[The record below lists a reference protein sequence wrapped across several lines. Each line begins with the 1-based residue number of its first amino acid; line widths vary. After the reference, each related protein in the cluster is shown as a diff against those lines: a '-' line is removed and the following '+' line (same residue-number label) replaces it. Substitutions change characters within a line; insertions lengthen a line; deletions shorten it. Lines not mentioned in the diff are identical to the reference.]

1 MRKKILLFG
10 ACLAAAVVAAFGG
23 GWSDNGKAKAGE
35 DTVKVIKFSHQK
47 HINEFGVEC
56 VTCHVEAAASRLSS
70 DTLVPGHAVCQ
81 TCHEEQVSKTCGYCH
96 SDEKNPKGFTRET
109 RELRFNHK
117 KHVTDGKM
125 ECVTCHTGV
134 DKADYASAANMPSMT
149 TCNTCHNNVKVN
161 NQCETC
167 HTNLATLRPAS
178 HNAGNFV
185 KNHSVL
191 AKLNGMDSQCSKC
204 HTESY
209 CAQCHD
215 GSNLTALSSSEK
227 TGMIS
232 PRTMGDDKSQAL
244 KGQAIH
250 DMNYRFTHG
259 IEARGHAADCQV
271 CHQEQAFCNDCHQTG
286 SQALGG
292 TIPTSHEAAGFVTI
306 GVGTGGGEHA
316 RLARREIE
324 SCQSC
329 HDVEGSDPVCMKC
342 HVDPD
347 GIKGTNP
354 KTHPSGFMTGNH
366 GDWHTNAGATC
377 FACHT
382 DPNAKPHTMGGIA
395 GQGFCG
401 YCHGK
406 K

>member
-1 MRKKILLFG
+1 MRIKTLTFGLF
-10 ACLAAAVVAAFGG
+10 LAATVVVALGG
-23 GWSDNGKAKAGE
+23 SWSAGATQE
-35 DTVKVIKFSHQK
+35 SGDQDKVIKFSHQK
-47 HINEFGVEC
+47 HVTELGVEC
-56 VTCHVEAAASRLSS
+56 ATCHAESATSESSS
-70 DTLVPGHAVCQ
+70 DKMIPGHAVCQ
-81 TCHEEQVSKTCGYCH
+81 TCHEEQVDKTCGYCH
-96 SDEKNPKGFTRET
+96 ADEKNPVPFPHEAREV
-109 RELRFNHK
+109 RFNHK

-125 ECVTCHTGV
+125 ECGTCHVGV
-134 DKADYASAANMPSMT
+134 DKVEYATAANMPTMAM
-149 TCNTCHNNVKVN
+149 CNTCHNNTKES

-178 HNAGNFV
+178 HNQGNWL
-185 KNHSVL
+185 KGHSML
-191 AKLNGMDSQCSKC
+191 ARLNAMDSQCSMC
-204 HTESY
+204 HSENY

-215 GSNLTALSSSEK
+215 GSNLTALSSKEM

-232 PRTMGDDKSQAL
+232 PRTMGNDKSQAL
-244 KGQAIH
+244 KGQAVH

-271 CHQEQAFCNDCHQTG
+271 CHHEQAFCNDCHQNG
-286 SQALGG
+286 SAALGG
-292 TIPTSHEAAGFVTI
+292 VIPTSHEAAGFVTI
-306 GVGTGGGEHA
+306 GVGSGGGEHA

-324 SCQSC
+324 SCMSC
-329 HDVEGSDPVCMKC
+329 HDVEGADPTCMKC

-347 GIKGTNP
+347 GVKGTNP
-354 KTHPSGFMTGNH
+354 KTHPSGFMANVDGNWMT
-366 GDWHTNAGATC
+366 DPGATC

-395 GQGFCG
+395 GIGFCG

>member
-1 MRKKILLFG
+1 MRIKTLTFVLF
-10 ACLAAAVVAAFGG
+10 LAATAVVALGG
-23 GWSDNGKAKAGE
+23 SWSADSAQQSGDQE
-35 DTVKVIKFSHQK
+35 KVIKFSHQK
-47 HINEFGVEC
+47 HITELGVDC
-56 VTCHVEAAASRLSS
+56 ATCHAEAATSESSS
-70 DTLVPGHAVCQ
+70 DKMIPGHAVCQ
-81 TCHEEQVSKTCGYCH
+81 TCHEEQVNKTCGYCH
-96 SDEKNPKGFTRET
+96 ADEKNPVPFPREV
-109 RELRFNHK
+109 REVRFNHK
-117 KHVTDGKM
+117 KHVTDNKM
-125 ECVTCHTGV
+125 ECATCHVGV
-134 DKADYASAANMPSMT
+134 DKVEYASAANMPPMA
-149 TCNTCHNNVKVN
+149 TCNTCHDNAKGN

-178 HNAGNFV
+178 HNQGNWL
-185 KNHSVL
+185 KGHSTQ
-191 AKLNGMDSQCSKC
+191 ARLNAMESQCSMC
-204 HTESY
+204 HTENY

-215 GSNLTALSSSEK
+215 GSNLTALSSKEM

-232 PRTMGDDKSQAL
+232 PRTLGNDKSQVL
-244 KGQAIH
+244 KGQMVH

-271 CHQEQAFCNDCHQTG
+271 CHHEQAFCNDCHQNG
-286 SQALGG
+286 SAALGG
-292 TIPTSHEAAGFVTI
+292 VIPTSHEAAGFVTI
-306 GVGTGGGEHA
+306 GVGSGGGEHA

-324 SCQSC
+324 SCMSC
-329 HDVEGSDPVCMKC
+329 HDVEGADPTCMRC

-354 KTHPSGFMTGNH
+354 KTHPSGFMANVDGNWMT
-366 GDWHTNAGATC
+366 DPGATC

-395 GQGFCG
+395 GIGFCG